1 MAYLLGIASPT
12 TWERRLQLFSR
23 PLITGDLLQVAVALT
38 LAYPYGSPQVLSSYA
53 YSSHGQG
60 APKAAVHSENGI
72 LNCGQQAWYCQHR
85 WPEISGMV
93 SSNAMPHSKT
103 KSFML
108 ASWENAALAVLA
120 VRHILCCAPLEFCCN
135 SLQEYWKYYCELAP

>member
-1 MAYLLGIASPT
+1 MAYLLGIASPI
-12 TWERRLQLFSR
+12 TWERCLQLFSR
-23 PLITGDLLQVAVALT
+23 PLITGDLLQVAAALT

-60 APKAAVHSENGI
+60 APKAAVHSENGS

-93 SSNAMPHSKT
+93 SSNAMPHSRT

-108 ASWENAALAVLA
+108 HRGRMLHWLCLQSGTSCAVHRLNVVAISCKSIGKLLRAST
-120 VRHILCCAPLEFCCN
+120 
-135 SLQEYWKYYCELAP
+135 